1 MRSSALISLVMGIVA
16 GHAGVADTLG
26 ESSEIC
32 SDSEVQTI
40 CQTTCAPYCGDRVFL
55 EANLDYC
62 SDNGFISFSPTPDA
76 DDDSCSAIFAHDT
89 TDSDGSGE
97 LVVNSGGDDACAEF
111 ETHSERRR
119 CELKQLTPACSPT
132 VVDLE
137 GRARLL
143 VTEIGLELSQYGE
156 LLERDWTD
164 INNRD
169 ALCTFSIAQLDDRYN
184 LASENPALL
193 RALQR
198 QATEIQACQSEWE
211 AWLRDNAG
219 TQISDILIDIL
230 TRDAE
235 AQLGQ
240 LRERTESLSESVTKL
255 ETATDTIG
263 EIIDVHIL
271 FCDPDGSGAQ
281 TDN

>member
-1 MRSSALISLVMGIVA
+1 MGIVA
-16 GHAGVADTLG
+16 SHAGVADTLG

-76 DDDSCSAIFAHDT
+76 DDDSCAAIFAQDT
-89 TDSDGSGE
+89 TDGDGTGE
-97 LVVNSGGDDACAEF
+97 PVVNAGSDDHPCAEF
-111 ETHSERRR
+111 ETYSERRR
-119 CELKQLTPACSPT
+119 CELTQLTPACSPT
-132 VVDLE
+132 VVELE

-143 VTEIGLELSQYGE
+143 VTEIGLELNQYGE

-164 INNRD
+164 ITNRD
-169 ALCTFSIAQLDDRYN
+169 ALCTFSIAQLDENYN
-184 LASENPALL
+184 MASENPALL

-198 QATEIQACQSEWE
+198 QATEIQACQAEWE

-219 TQISDILIDIL
+219 TQSSDVLIDQL
-230 TRDAE
+230 TRDAT
-235 AQLGQ
+235 AQLGPLQ
-240 LRERTESLSESVTKL
+240 ERIENLSRSVNKL
-255 ETATDTIG
+255 ETATDRIG
-263 EIIDVHIL
+263 EIIEVHIF

-281 TDN
+281 TND